1 MPDVSVECS
10 SNVVHLRTC
19 VDTCI
24 ALRDL
29 LVYLATNGDLQEVQ
43 EEREEKGI
51 IRDYSSL
58 GCDRDISSLTSQ
70 VSVIVSSVL
79 EHC

>member
-29 LVYLATNGDLQEVQ
+29 LVYLATNGDLQDIQEGR
-43 EEREEKGI
+43 EERGI

-58 GCDRDISSLTSQ
+58 DYDRGDISSLTSQ
-70 VSVIVSSVL
+70 VREI
-79 EHC
+79 